1 MTDHD
6 HNVEAPHPH
15 VLPLAVYWGV
25 LAVLLGLTGLTVLTA
40 QVDLGVFNLP
50 LAMAIAST
58 KAVLVLAVFMHL
70 FWDSK
75 LNFVVL
81 ASSLLFVSIFVVLTM
96 MDTEGHTFLD
106 VRMGALNTVV
116 LLASSLT
123 VALSIRAAQIGNRS
137 QIVINLVITL
147 LCAATFLVVKYFE
160 YKSKFDHGTLPGFYF
175 TADVANA
182 DQVQWFFSIYFM
194 MTGLHGIHVV
204 IGMIVLTWLLIRT
217 MRGEFGPHYYMP
229 LELGGLYWH
238 LVDLIW
244 IFLFPLLYL
253 VG

>member
-1 MTDHD
+1 MSPTETPGKFPLQH
-6 HNVEAPHPH
+6 HFYTPEQQLEAGK
-15 VLPLAVYWGV
+15 LGMWLFLA
-25 LAVLLGLTGLTVLTA
+25 TE
-40 QVDLGVFNLP
+40 
-50 LAMAIAST
+50 I
-58 KAVLVLAVFMHL
+58 
-70 FWDSK
+70 
-75 LNFVVL
+75 
-81 ASSLLFVSIFVVLTM
+81 LLFGGLFCAYIIYRSLHPEVY
-96 MDTEGHTFLD
+96 TEGHTFLD